1 MGLMSTGIRLP
12 LTTLTA
18 GAQEQVLLALK
29 EAGLINK

>member
-1 MGLMSTGIRLP
+1 MGLMAKGIRLP

-29 EAGLINK
+29 EAGLMKK